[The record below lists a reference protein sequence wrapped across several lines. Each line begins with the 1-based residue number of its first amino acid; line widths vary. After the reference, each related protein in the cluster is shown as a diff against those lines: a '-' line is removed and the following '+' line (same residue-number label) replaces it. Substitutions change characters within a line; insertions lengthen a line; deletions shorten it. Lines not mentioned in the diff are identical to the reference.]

1 MTLWRL
7 EWLRLV
13 RTRRLLVLLAVY
25 AFFGLT
31 GPLTARYLAEILRAV
46 GTEGVQVQLPEPTP
60 ADGIAQYVSNAS
72 QIGLLV
78 VVLIAASALAFD
90 ARREMAVFLRTR
102 VAGVRAIVLPAYGV
116 TAAGTIAGFLL
127 GSVCAWYETTTL
139 LGAPPATAMLAG
151 TAYGAV
157 FLAFAVALVAFVAAL
172 VRGVMAAA
180 GVTLVLLLLTGIVGS
195 LVGASTWLPT
205 GLLGALG
212 DLSAGTSAA
221 DYLPGLVVTLILT
234 AASLAGAV
242 ALGNRREL

>member
-13 RTRRLLVLLAVY
+13 RTRRLFALLTVY

-31 GPLTARYLAEILRAV
+31 GPLTARYLAEILQAV
-46 GTEGVQVQLPEPTP
+46 GTQGVQIQLPAPTP
-60 ADGIAQYVSNAS
+60 ADGIAQYAGNAS

-90 ARREMAVFLRTR
+90 ARRETAVFLRTR
-102 VAGVRAIVLPAYGV
+102 VTSVRSIVLPAYAV
-116 TAAGTIAGFLL
+116 TASGAIAGFLL
-127 GSVCAWYETTTL
+127 GSACAWYETTTL
-139 LGAPPATAMLAG
+139 LGAPPAGAMLAG

-172 VRGVMAAA
+172 VRGVLASA
-180 GVTLVLLLLTGIVGS
+180 GVAIILLLLTGIVGG
-195 LVGASTWLPT
+195 LVRAGTWLPT

-212 DLSAGTSAA
+212 DLTAGRPAG
-221 DYLPGLVVTLILT
+221 DYLPGLAVTVILT
-234 AASLAGAV
+234 AAALAGAV
-242 ALGNRREL
+242 VFGNRREL

>member
-13 RTRRLLVLLAVY
+13 RTRRLLALLAVY

-102 VAGVRAIVLPAYGV
+102 VAGVHAIVLPAYGV

-127 GSVCAWYETTTL
+127 GSACAWYETTTL
-139 LGAPPATAMLAG
+139 LGAPPAAAMLAG

-172 VRGVMAAA
+172 VRGVMASA
-180 GVTLVLLLLTGIVGS
+180 GITLVLLLLTGIVGS
-195 LVGASTWLPT
+195 LVGAGTWLPT

-212 DLSAGTSAA
+212 DLTAGTSAA